1 MSYIPLQ
8 AGDSIIVQDAITA
21 PLWSQGK
28 YNLDGTSL
36 YTSSIQAAGTQGQAY
51 LNVYNL
57 PASAQNSELQFAI
70 AYGHVS
76 GSGSAP
82 FNPAIPDRTPTRDV
96 YGQFGSLLYGETG
109 GQEPFTFG
117 GGTVS
122 GSRDIFVINVSRAR
136 YKESLKPGSLNM
148 TLTSGSNSIQLTDN
162 SKDVN
167 VTSYIGS
174 NRVYSI
180 VSGSNGSSYNG
191 NAVQTASGSYGLFFP
206 DTSTIILNP
215 RALSLSVGNNG
226 IALPIDETL
235 STSYAQAIGTNSAQL
250 YSALFN
256 GGNFSLNSL
265 ETITSRY
272 FNIKVNFQ
280 ELNYTTNPS
289 VIDANGNIIYSTLVD
304 NPETYITS
312 IGLYN
317 NQNELMG
324 VAKLSTPLKKSFTGT
339 LNLKVKLQS

>member
-21 PLWSQGK
+21 PLWSLGN
-28 YNLDGTSL
+28 YTLNNTSL
-36 YTSSIQAAGTQGQAY
+36 YTSSIQASSGQGQAY

-57 PASAQNSELQFAI
+57 PVSATNSELQFAI
-70 AYGHVS
+70 AYGHIS

-82 FNPAIPDRTPTRDV
+82 FNSSIPGLTPTRDV
-96 YGQFGSLLYGETG
+96 YGQYSSLIYGEAG
-109 GQEPFTFG
+109 GQDPFTFG
-117 GGTVS
+117 GSNGT
-122 GSRDIFVINVSRAR
+122 SRDIFVINVSRAR
-136 YKESLKPGSLNM
+136 YKESLKIGSLN
-148 TLTSGSNSIQLTDN
+148 LTIISGSNTLNLTDN
-162 SKDVN
+162 SGDVN

-180 VSGSNGSSYNG
+180 VSGSNGNSYNS

-206 DTSTIILNP
+206 DTSTIVLNP
-215 RALSLSVGNNG
+215 RALSLSVANNG
-226 IALPIDETL
+226 INLPIDETA
-235 STSYAQAIGTNSAQL
+235 STSYTQAGGTNSAQL
-250 YSALFN
+250 YSAMCN
-256 GGNFSLNSL
+256 TTGFSLNSL

-280 ELNYTTNPS
+280 DLNYTTNPS
-289 VIDANGNIIYSTLVD
+289 VIDTNGNIIYSTLVN

-324 VAKLSTPLKKSFTGT
+324 VAKLSTPLKKNFTGT
-339 LNLKVKLQS
+339 VNLKVKLQS